1 MLNIVC
7 TSKPCDGLFYYSY
20 EYTQY
25 LNSIGVKTD
34 MVIITHPH
42 FTAEEYF
49 DAIIQKYMAFENVI
63 FDDFNDVGQ
72 TLIMGRSMMTLPFI
86 NRESYTM
93 DQLLLLHLLFK
104 YRVIAVYSEN
114 HPIVYHDALSYF
126 CPAHVTDLCDYGVYP
141 DGEGVHFEK
150 KIYFDIHKPIER
162 GDYKFEYL
170 FNGTNPEYYK
180 AAKNVISNYKS
191 HGVMIYNVGHYD
203 SRMNNIIVPV
213 DNLFGLFNKYV
224 YTKET
229 LDPAPRIIQECLHH
243 KKEIIFEA
251 TNRGAQ
257 IYFDRPIEKPNVEAI
272 IDAI

>member
-25 LNSIGVKTD
+25 LNHIGVKTD
-34 MVIITHPH
+34 MVIVTHPR
-42 FTAEEYF
+42 FTTEDYF
-49 DAIIQKYMAFENVI
+49 NAIIQKYNTFENVI
-63 FDDFNDVGQ
+63 FDDFESIGH

-86 NRESYTM
+86 DRELYSM

-104 YRVIAVYSEN
+104 HRVISVYSEN
-114 HPIVYHDALSYF
+114 HKIEYYNALTYF
-126 CPAHVTDLCDYGVYP
+126 MPADVTDLCDYGVYP

-162 GDYKFEYL
+162 DRKFEYL
-170 FNGTNPEYYK
+170 FNGTNRKYYN
-180 AAKNVISNYKS
+180 AAKKIIQKYPS
-191 HGVMIYNVGHYD
+191 HGVMIYDIGYYD

-213 DNLFGLFNKYV
+213 DNLLGIFNKYV
-224 YTKET
+224 YTKDIV
-229 LDPAPRIIQECLHH
+229 DPAPRIIQECKYHN
-243 KKEIIFEA
+243 KEIIFEA
-251 TNRGAQ
+251 TNRGAEV
-257 IYFDRPIEKPNVEAI
+257 YFQRPIEKPNVEAI